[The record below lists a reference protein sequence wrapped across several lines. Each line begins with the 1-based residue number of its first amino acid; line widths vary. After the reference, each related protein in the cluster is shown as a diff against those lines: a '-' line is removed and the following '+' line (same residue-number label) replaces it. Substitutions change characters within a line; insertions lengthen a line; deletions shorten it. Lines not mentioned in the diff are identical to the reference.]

1 MARLGAAPGTNEV
14 ARRTLG
20 AMLRQMRDAT
30 GGPNVRIRLLALAV
44 AIGLLLLSAPMLIPV
59 LRWALD
65 VLT

>member
-1 MARLGAAPGTNEV
+1 
-14 ARRTLG
+14 
-20 AMLRQMRDAT
+20 MLRQMRDAT

-65 VLT
+65 ALT